1 MSNHSDKIFPRPSPE
16 TAVYWDAC
24 RDHKLMIQKCN
35 ACGNYQFYPRIMC
48 TQCMSQDVEW
58 LEASG
63 QGQVLSFT
71 IVRRAVSKAYADEAP
86 YVVALIKLSEG
97 PTLMSNIIDC
107 DVESVKIEM
116 PVEVLFEDWSEE
128 ISMPKFRPMK

>member
-1 MSNHSDKIFPRPSPE
+1 MADHSGKIFPRPSPE
-16 TAVYWDAC
+16 TAVYWNAC
-24 RDHKLMIQKCN
+24 RNHQLMIQKCN

-48 TQCMSQDVEW
+48 TQCMSKDVEW
-58 LEASG
+58 LESSG
-63 QGQVLSFT
+63 QGEVISFT

-86 YVVALIKLSEG
+86 YVVALIKLTEG
-97 PTLMSNIIDC
+97 PTLMSNVVEC

-128 ISMPKFRPMK
+128 ISIPKFRPMK